1 MDNRELSRAPQF
13 PQVASLLR
21 VLLGAL
27 GSFAADPG
35 RSLGF
40 KDGLGS
46 SWDGLC
52 WSSGACPMALYPC
65 EETEAHRS
73 ALATETE
80 QALGPKL
87 PWSTLLCP

>member
-1 MDNRELSRAPQF
+1 MDNRELSRVPQF

-27 GSFAADPG
+27 GSFAADPV

-52 WSSGACPMALYPC
+52 WSSGTCPC

-73 ALATETE
+73 ALATGTE
-80 QALGPKL
+80 QALGPEL